1 MDNAKISFV
10 FKIPWHYREHIIYR
24 LRVGRVL
31 ATEKQYVQWFEN
43 ETLHHV
49 RWLSQ
54 SNQVPPARIVL
65 VDDKTTADEAYRL
78 ACAGTSMLWHG
89 DFHNARQLLQ
99 ALTRRI
105 EHSEQRKISKA
116 ANKRDKSAGSPHSDK
131 STAESLVTSKIIPN
145 LFHQQRQAQ
154 AQRSRLLSRLLL
166 KLDAGYVSQLRRAPD
181 VSAACIAAF
190 GQLDEGMDESCLLS
204 FRDLQGA
211 LGAAGWR
218 AKGVPIEPLNLSI
231 FPHYGVFAPTRHE
244 YVQLLLDAPLPDT
257 CRVAFDIG
265 TGTGLLAIIL
275 AQRGIKQ
282 IIATDLNPRAL
293 ACASENFARLELDA
307 VQLQQADLYPTD
319 APLANLLVCNPPWL
333 PAKPTSPLEYAVY
346 DANSAMLR
354 GFLQGAKQHLAE
366 QGEVWLILSDLAEH
380 LQLRSRDQLLNWFSD
395 ANLEVKYRLDTQ
407 PKHGRS
413 QDETDPLFAARS
425 AEITSLWCL
434 VAFDN

>member
-1 MDNAKISFV
+1 ML
-10 FKIPWHYREHIIYR
+10 P
-24 LRVGRVL
+24 
-31 ATEKQYVQWFEN
+31 TEKQYVQWHEN
-43 ETLHHV
+43 ETLRNA

-65 VDDKTTADEAYRL
+65 VDDKTTADQAYRL
-78 ACAGTSMLWHG
+78 SCAGTSMLWDG

-105 EHSEQRKISKA
+105 ERSEQRKTSKA
-116 ANKRDKSAGSPHSDK
+116 ANKNKSAKP
-131 STAESLVTSKIIPN
+131 TAESVLPETLPN

-154 AQRSRLLSRLLL
+154 AQRSRVLSRLLL
-166 KLDAGYVSQLRRAPD
+166 KLDTRYVSQLRRAPD
-181 VSAACIAAF
+181 VSVACTAAF
-190 GQLDEGMDESCLLS
+190 GELDEPCLLS

-218 AKGVPIEPLNLSI
+218 AKGVPIENLGLSI

-244 YVQLLLDAPLPDT
+244 YVQLLLDAPLPNEHDI
-257 CRVAFDIG
+257 AFDIG

-275 AQRGIKQ
+275 AQRGMQ
-282 IIATDLNPRAL
+282 QVIATDLNPRAL
-293 ACASENFARLELDA
+293 ACASENFARLESA
-307 VQLQQADLYPTD
+307 VQLQQADLFPTD
-319 APLANLLVCNPPWL
+319 APVANLIVCNPPWL

-346 DANSAMLR
+346 DANSTMLR

-380 LQLRSRDQLLNWFSD
+380 LQLRSRDELLGWFAD
-395 ANLEVKYRLDTQ
+395 AGLAVKYRLDTQ

-413 QDETDPLFAARS
+413 QDTTDPLFAARS

-434 VAFDN
+434 VPFDN